1 MEEKNI
7 IKLVEQDGQEVE
19 AEVLLL
25 FKLEENGVDYIIYT
39 KNEPAENGLVPLYAS
54 EIEQKETGPVLKNI
68 IDEDVWTKV
77 KEYMRNVVN
86 EVKE

>member
-7 IKLVEQDGQEVE
+7 IKLIEQDGSERE

-25 FKLEENGVDYIIYT
+25 FKLNEEGPNYMIFS

-54 EIEQKETGPVLKNI
+54 MVELTEEGPVLQDI
-68 IDEDVWTKV
+68 EDEDVWSKV
-77 KEYMRNVVN
+77 KEYMRKVVN